1 MDNKIKVMLVEDNPS
16 YRKGIACA
24 LEEEPDIELISQ
36 FGTAEIALRSI
47 QDATGE
53 AVPDLILLDLN
64 LPGMQGLDAIPW
76 IKKYTPDTKILILT
90 QSDNEADVLS
100 AIRQGA
106 IGYLLKST
114 AVEEL
119 TRGIRDVMKG
129 GAAIEPGLARFILQT
144 LQKKLPDQ
152 AMELG
157 LSDRE
162 FEVLTLIGDGLLK
175 KQVADQLGV
184 SQRTVAT
191 HLEHIYKKLQVKNA
205 PSAIGKA
212 FRLGIFRT

>member
-1 MDNKIKVMLVEDNPS
+1 MKIKVMLIEDNAS
-16 YRKGIACA
+16 YRKGIACT

-36 FGTAEIALRSI
+36 YGTAEIALRSI
-47 QDATGE
+47 QDATG
-53 AVPDLILLDLN
+53 ADVPDLILLDLN
-64 LPGMQGLDAIPW
+64 LPGMSGLDAIPW
-76 IKKYTPDTKILILT
+76 IKKYTPSTKILILT
-90 QSDNEADVLS
+90 QSDNEEDVLS
-100 AIRQGA
+100 AIQRGA
-106 IGYLLKST
+106 VGYLLKNTS
-114 AVEEL
+114 VEEL
-119 TRGIRDVMKG
+119 TRGIREVMKG
-129 GAAIEPGLARFILQT
+129 GASVDPGLARFILNT

-152 AMELG
+152 AVELG

-162 FEVLTLIGDGLLK
+162 FEVLSLIGDGLVK

-212 FRLGIFRT
+212 FRLGIFRS